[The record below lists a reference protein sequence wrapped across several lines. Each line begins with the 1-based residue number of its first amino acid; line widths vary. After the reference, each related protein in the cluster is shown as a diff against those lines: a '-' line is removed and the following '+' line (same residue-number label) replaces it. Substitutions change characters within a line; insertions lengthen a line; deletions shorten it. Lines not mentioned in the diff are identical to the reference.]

1 MKKRSLLI
9 LEESRQRQELL
20 DKLNQ
25 TVQNFKDTSANL
37 TNGDDF
43 DYATRAAI
51 MDEVI
56 TCINAFRSIENEMLS
71 VRLGLSYTNT
81 TYTAFDFI
89 VKVPSPQFIDMR
101 AVQSY
106 YTAKIAEL
114 IAAMT
119 LEAAEGSFI
128 DDGLGQGTNNAD
140 TKRPEGNPS
149 NIVYTKTATWTTAE
163 DTIIASLGVI
173 NSTLMGDVPNVS

>member
-1 MKKRSLLI
+1 MKKRALLI

-20 DKLNQ
+20 DQLNQ
-25 TVQNFKDTSANL
+25 TVQYFKDNSANL
-37 TNGDDF
+37 TKGDDF

-56 TCINAFRSIENEMLS
+56 TCITAFRSIENQLLS

-81 TYTAFDFI
+81 AYTAFDFI
-89 VKVPSPQFIDMR
+89 VKVPTPQFIDMR

-106 YTAKIAEL
+106 YTQKIAEL
-114 IAAMT
+114 QAAMA

-128 DDGLGQGTNNAD
+128 DDGLGQGTNDATTKQPVGNA
-140 TKRPEGNPS
+140 S

-163 DTIIASLGVI
+163 DDIITSLGVI
-173 NSTLMGDVPNVS
+173 QSTLMGDVPNVS